1 MNYLILALALLV
13 SAAGIQDV
21 LSRRISNIFPLVIV
35 LLFLIATT
43 LGGWSAEVWQN
54 FASFLLVFGIGAI
67 LFQRGILGGGDVKLW
82 AAVALWF
89 KLSQLPLLVLS
100 ITLAG
105 GVLALLSL
113 STRRFRKSGGARP
126 AASWKTARSVPYGVA
141 IALGTVLSIAMS
153 EIDPGAAS
161 PPSAG
166 QGDFVAA
173 RAYLSRAMEISDVY
187 YDRAANNIAAVNAAS
202 GK

>member
-166 QGDFVAA
+166 QEQ
-173 RAYLSRAMEISDVY
+173 L
-187 YDRAANNIAAVNAAS
+187 NNSMLNMV
-202 GK
+202 K

>member
-1 MNYLILALALLV
+1 MELNYLILALALLV

-35 LLFLIATT
+35 LLFFVATT
-43 LGGWSAEVWQN
+43 LGGWTAEVWQN
-54 FASFLLVFGIGAI
+54 FASFLLVLGIGAI

-89 KLSQLPLLVLS
+89 KLTQLPLLVLS

-105 GVLALLSL
+105 GILTLLSL
-113 STRRFRKSGGARP
+113 GTGRFRRSGGARP

-141 IALGTVLSIAMS
+141 IALGTILSIAMS
-153 EIDPGAAS
+153 EVDPGATS

-166 QGDFVAA
+166 HEQ
-173 RAYLSRAMEISDVY
+173 L
-187 YDRAANNIAAVNAAS
+187 NNSLLDMV
-202 GK
+202 K